1 MYVPSTDS
9 LGISISKST
18 TPESPTPKLLEKIS
32 VPTESSRIIDI
43 SLPDTAFPLNCT
55 VSPG

>member
-1 MYVPSTDS
+1 MPSTDS

-18 TPESPTPKLLEKIS
+18 IPDLPTFRLLEKIS
-32 VPTESSRIIDI
+32 TPTESSRIIDI
-43 SLPDTAFPLNCT
+43 SLSDIAFPLNRA